1 MGVDVENSS
10 LVSEENR
17 LVADVEFEIF
27 LVSWFREYR
36 TQ

>member
-17 LVADVEFEIF
+17 LVADVEFENF
-27 LVSWFREYR
+27 LGVLVQRI
-36 TQ
+36 